1 MAALDQYIN
10 LVKGLFESGK
20 THAEIST
27 HLQQMGVQRCS
38 EMSVRRICFKHNL
51 RRKRQVSDTE
61 LEAAM
66 IGSIYEVNTF
76 FIFFFILLLLFIFVL
91 FEQCFWDKTVHSQ
104 LSWSFMKQAA
114 LHSKQLT
121 VDV

>member
-1 MAALDQYIN
+1 MCDNPCIIHSFHIQLKNQIRKIEKGLVISLFIYKYTYGSTITVADTVGYLTMAALDQYIN
-10 LVKGLFESGK
+10 LVTGLFESGK

-51 RRKRQVSDTE
+51 RRKRHVSDTE

-66 IGSIYEVNTF
+66 TGSIY
-76 FIFFFILLLLFIFVL
+76 
-91 FEQCFWDKTVHSQ
+91 
-104 LSWSFMKQAA
+104 
-114 LHSKQLT
+114 
-121 VDV
+121 